1 VLRALSTLE
10 KKGKLTINVNAH
22 IVCAP
27 VNFAME
33 TQENLVD
40 LLERAADYDSE
51 HVNAKRVKFW
61 LDGAP
66 LPPQYLP
73 PSMNIS
79 NPVTHTPH
87 YYKTAR
93 SISAKS

>member
-1 VLRALSTLE
+1 VVLNALATLE

-33 TQENLVD
+33 TEENLLD
-40 LLERAADYDSE
+40 LLERAADFESK
-51 HVNAKRVKFW
+51 HVIAKRVKFW

-66 LPPQYLP
+66 LPPQYL
-73 PSMNIS
+73 S
-79 NPVTHTPH
+79 PVSLLTVVTLTPLFFQMV
-87 YYKTAR
+87 K
-93 SISAKS
+93 SI